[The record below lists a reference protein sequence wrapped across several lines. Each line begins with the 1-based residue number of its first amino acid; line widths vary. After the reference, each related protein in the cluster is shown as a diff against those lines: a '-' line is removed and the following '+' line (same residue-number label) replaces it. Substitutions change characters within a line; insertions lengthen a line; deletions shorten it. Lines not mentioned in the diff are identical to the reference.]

1 MRTGHNGN
9 MPSLASSVPPAGAG
23 SAELLEAQ
31 LRQAEPCLWANPDWQ
46 AAPAPG
52 EVGQAQINAAQQRFE
67 RAAALL
73 ARVFPVLA
81 ETGGRITSPLVRTAA
96 LQCALGLDAA
106 CGALWL
112 KCDHLLPVA
121 GSVKARGATHEILEL
136 AERLA
141 LAHGL
146 MAAGDDLTVLAS
158 APARALFAQHEVAV
172 GSTGNLGMGV
182 GLIAKALGFRAR
194 VHMSHDAKAWK
205 KARLRA
211 HGVEVLEH
219 AGDYALAVQAGRE
232 AAAQDPLCHF
242 VDDEQ
247 SRSLLLGYSVAAG
260 ELQAQLDAAGVV
272 VDARHPLFVYLP
284 CGVGGAPGGI
294 TLGLRE
300 RLGPHVHCFF
310 AEPVQSPCML
320 LQLRAGLGTEP
331 SVYGMGLTNRTEADG
346 LAVAQ
351 ASRLAAGLM
360 RERLSGV
367 YTVDDATLFQHLVR
381 AHEAEGLRI
390 EPSAAAGLEGPL
402 RLTHSAVGRAWLAH
416 TGLLAQLPQATHVAW
431 TTGGSL
437 LPDAEFGQFVARG
450 RGLSAT
456 ATAGAAAS

>member
-1 MRTGHNGN
+1 
-9 MPSLASSVPPAGAG
+9 
-23 SAELLEAQ
+23 
-31 LRQAEPCLWANPDWQ
+31 
-46 AAPAPG
+46 APG
-52 EVGQAQINAAQQRFE
+52 EMGQADI
-67 RAAALL
+67 AAAEERFKRARGLL
-73 ARVFPVLA
+73 ARVFPALQS
-81 ETGGRITSPLVRTAA
+81 TGGRITSPLMRTAD
-96 LQCALGLDAA
+96 LQRALGLDAT

-121 GSVKARGATHEILEL
+121 GSVKARGATHEVLEL

-146 MAAGDDLTVLAS
+146 MAAGDDLTVLAD

-172 GSTGNLGMGV
+172 GSTGNLGLGV

-219 AGDYALAVQAGRE
+219 AGDYALAVQAGRV

-247 SRSLLLGYSVAAG
+247 SQWLLLGYSVAAG
-260 ELQAQLDAAGVV
+260 ELAAQLAEAGVV
-272 VDARHPLFVYLP
+272 VDAEHPLFVYLP

-294 TLGLRE
+294 ALGLRE
-300 RLGPHVHCFF
+300 RFGPDVHCFF

-320 LQLRAGLGTEP
+320 LQLRAGLGAEP
-331 SVYGMGLTNRTEADG
+331 SVYDIGLTNRTEADG

-351 ASRLAAGLM
+351 ASRLAASLM
-360 RERLSGV
+360 QGRLAGV
-367 YTVDDATLFQHLVR
+367 YTVDDAALFMHLAR
-381 AHEAEGLRI
+381 AHGTQGLRI
-390 EPSAAAGLEGPL
+390 EPSAAAALDGPL
-402 RLTHSAVGRAWLAH
+402 RVTQSAAGRAWLAQ
-416 TGLLAQLPQATHVAW
+416 TGLLAHLPHATHVAW

-437 LPDAEFGQFVARG
+437 LPDAEFQQFLARG
-450 RGLSAT
+450 HALLAT
-456 ATAGAAAS
+456 PPTPT

>member
-1 MRTGHNGN
+1 MSHTDLSAAFRGA
-9 MPSLASSVPPAGAG
+9 LAID
-23 SAELLEAQ
+23 LLEVP
-31 LRQAEPCLWANPDWQ
+31 LRQAEPCLWLNPHWQ

-52 EVGQAQINAAQQRFE
+52 AVGQVQIEQARGRFE
-67 RAAALL
+67 RAQSLL
-73 ARVFPVLA
+73 ARIFPA
-81 ETGGRITSPLVRTAA
+81 FGDTGGRIVSPLTRTAD
-96 LQCALGLDAA
+96 LQRAFGLDAA
-106 CGALWL
+106 CGTLWL

-121 GSVKARGATHEILEL
+121 GSVKARGAMHEVLEL

-141 LAHGL
+141 LSHGL
-146 MAAGDDLTVLAS
+146 MAAGDDLAVLAG
-158 APARALFAQHEVAV
+158 APARALFAQYEVAV

-182 GLIAKALGFRAR
+182 GLIAKALGFRTR

-205 KARLRA
+205 KARLRS

-247 SRSLLLGYSVAAG
+247 SHSLLLGYSVAAG
-260 ELQAQLDAAGVV
+260 ELQAQLAAAGVV
-272 VDARHPLFVYLP
+272 VDAEHPLFVYLP

-294 TLGLRE
+294 ALGLRE
-300 RLGPHVHCFF
+300 RFGPHVHCFF

-320 LQLRAGLGTEP
+320 LQLRAGLEAAA
-331 SVYGMGLTNRTEADG
+331 SVYDMGLANRTEADG

-351 ASRLAAGLM
+351 ASHLAAGLM
-360 RERLSGV
+360 RERLVGV
-367 YTVDDATLFQHLVR
+367 FTVDDATLFMHLAR
-381 AHEAEGLRI
+381 AHDAEDLRI

-402 RLTHSAVGRAWLAH
+402 RLTQSAAGRAWLAQ
-416 TGLLAQLPQATHVAW
+416 TGLLAHLPRATHVAW

-437 LPDAEFGQFVARG
+437 LPDSEFQQFLTRG
-450 RGLSAT
+450 HALLAP
-456 ATAGAAAS
+456 AS